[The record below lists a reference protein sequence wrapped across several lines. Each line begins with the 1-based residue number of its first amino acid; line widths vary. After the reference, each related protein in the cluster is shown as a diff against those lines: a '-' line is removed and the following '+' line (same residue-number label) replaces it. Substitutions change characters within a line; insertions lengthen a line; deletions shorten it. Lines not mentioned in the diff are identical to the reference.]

1 MNNNLEVIELTQE
14 NIESMIYIIRGQKV
28 MLDFDLARI
37 YGYKT
42 KVFNQQVQRNIEKFP
57 NDFMFQ
63 ITKEELDNLI
73 KCNKITP
80 QKSLNKSKEFER
92 SQIVTTA
99 FWAQGSGGRS
109 YLPYAFTEQGIY
121 MLMTVLKG
129 ELAIKQSLA
138 LIRLFKQMKDYISS
152 NTLLGYNEV
161 IKLTKKVEKH
171 DRHLKKID
179 NKLDVVMDNF
189 IDPNT
194 YKHFLILNG
203 EKVEADYV
211 YQTIYKTAKKSII
224 LIDDY
229 IGIKTLLLLKAASSN
244 IEIIIISDNVG
255 TPKLEDAYI
264 DDFKNNVNQSLSIIP
279 SNNRF
284 HDRYILID
292 CGTDNETVYHCGSSS
307 KDTGNKIT
315 TISKLGDN
323 IAYRNLISEL
333 FK

>member
-1 MNNNLEVIELTQE
+1 MKTNLEVIELTQE

-37 YGYKT
+37 YGYET
-42 KVFNQQVQRNIEKFP
+42 KRFNEQVKNNIEKFP
-57 NDFMFQ
+57 EDFMFQ
-63 ITKEELDNLI
+63 LNEIESENILWSK
-73 KCNKITP
+73 
-80 QKSLNKSKEFER
+80 KSTLNKSGNKTGMHFK
-92 SQIVTTA
+92 
-99 FWAQGSGGRS
+99 

-138 LIRLFKQMKDYISS
+138 LIRLFKQMKDYIAD
-152 NTLLGYNEV
+152 NRVLLDANSLFK
-161 IKLTKKVEKH
+161 IPKRLDKH
-171 DRHLKKID
+171 DREIRTIKHDLKE
-179 NKLDVVMDNF
+179 VMSNF

-194 YKHFLILNG
+194 YKHFLILDG
-203 EKVEADYV
+203 EKVEGDYV

-244 IEIIIISDNVG
+244 IEITIISDNVAA
-255 TPKLEDAYI
+255 PKLEEAFI
-264 DDFKNNVNQSLSIIP
+264 EDFKNTVNQSLSIIP

-315 TISKLGDN
+315 TINKLDK
-323 IAYRNLISEL
+323 R
-333 FK
+333 

>member
-1 MNNNLEVIELTQE
+1 MKTNLEVIELTQE

-37 YGYKT
+37 YGYET
-42 KVFNQQVQRNIEKFP
+42 KRFNEQVKNNIEKFP
-57 NDFMFQ
+57 EDFMFQ
-63 ITKEELDNLI
+63 LNEIESENILWSK
-73 KCNKITP
+73 
-80 QKSLNKSKEFER
+80 KSTLNKSGNKTGMHFK
-92 SQIVTTA
+92 
-99 FWAQGSGGRS
+99 

-138 LIRLFKQMKDYISS
+138 LIRLFKQMKDYIAD
-152 NTLLGYNEV
+152 NRVLLDANSLFK
-161 IKLTKKVEKH
+161 IPKRLDKH
-171 DRHLKKID
+171 DREIRTIKHDLKE
-179 NKLDVVMDNF
+179 VMSNF

-194 YKHFLILNG
+194 YKHFLILDG
-203 EKVEADYV
+203 EKVEGDYV

-244 IEIIIISDNVG
+244 IEITIISDNVAA
-255 TPKLEDAYI
+255 PKLEEAFI
-264 DDFKNNVNQSLSIIP
+264 EDFKNTVNQSLSIIP

-307 KDTGNKIT
+307 KDTGNKIN
-315 TISKLGDN
+315 TINKLYYA
-323 IAYRNLISEL
+323 IFYKELIKSI
-333 FK
+333 

>member
-1 MNNNLEVIELTQE
+1 MKTNLEVIELTQE

-37 YGYKT
+37 YGYET
-42 KVFNQQVQRNIEKFP
+42 KRFNEQVKNNNQKFP
-57 NDFMFQ
+57 EDFMFQ
-63 ITKEELDNLI
+63 LNEIESENILWSK
-73 KCNKITP
+73 
-80 QKSLNKSKEFER
+80 KSTLNKSGNKTGMHFK
-92 SQIVTTA
+92 
-99 FWAQGSGGRS
+99 
-109 YLPYAFTEQGIY
+109 YNPYAFTESGIY

-138 LIRLFKQMKDYISS
+138 LIRLFKQMKDYIAD
-152 NTLLGYNEV
+152 NRVLLDANSLLK
-161 IKLTKKVEKH
+161 IPKRLDKH
-171 DRHLKKID
+171 DREIRTIKHDLKE
-179 NKLDVVMDNF
+179 VMSNF

-194 YKHFLILNG
+194 YKHFLILDG
-203 EKVEADYV
+203 EKVEGDYV

-229 IGIKTLLLLKAASSN
+229 VGIKTLLLLKAASSN
-244 IEIIIISDNVG
+244 IEITIISDNVA
-255 TPKLEDAYI
+255 TPKLEETFI
-264 DDFKNNVNQSLSIIP
+264 EDFKNTVNQSLSIIP

-292 CGTDNETVYHCGSSS
+292 CGTDNEIVYHCGSSS

-315 TISKLGDN
+315 TINKLGDS
-323 IAYRNLISEL
+323 ITYRNLISVL

>member
-1 MNNNLEVIELTQE
+1 MKTNLEVIELTQE

-37 YGYKT
+37 YGYET
-42 KVFNQQVQRNIEKFP
+42 KRFNEQVKNNIEKFP
-57 NDFMFQ
+57 EDFMFQ
-63 ITKEELDNLI
+63 LNEIESENILWSK
-73 KCNKITP
+73 
-80 QKSLNKSKEFER
+80 KSTLNKSGNKTGMHFK
-92 SQIVTTA
+92 
-99 FWAQGSGGRS
+99 

-138 LIRLFKQMKDYISS
+138 LIRLFKQMKDYIAD
-152 NTLLGYNEV
+152 NRVLLDANSLFK
-161 IKLTKKVEKH
+161 IPKRLDKH
-171 DRHLKKID
+171 DREIRTIKHDLKE
-179 NKLDVVMDNF
+179 VMSNF

-194 YKHFLILNG
+194 YKHFLILDG
-203 EKVEADYV
+203 EKVEGDYV

-244 IEIIIISDNVG
+244 IEITIISDNVAA
-255 TPKLEDAYI
+255 PKLEEAFI
-264 DDFKNNVNQSLSIIP
+264 EDFKNTVNQSLSIIP

-292 CGTDNETVYHCGSSS
+292 CCTDNEIVYHCGSSS
-307 KDTGNKIT
+307 KDTGKKIT
-315 TISKLGDN
+315 TINKLDDA
-323 IAYRNLISEL
+323 IVYKELIKSI
-333 FK
+333 

>member
-37 YGYKT
+37 YGYET
-42 KVFNQQVQRNIEKFP
+42 KRFNEQVKNNIEKFP
-57 NDFMFQ
+57 EDFMFQ
-63 ITKEELDNLI
+63 LNEIESENILWSK
-73 KCNKITP
+73 
-80 QKSLNKSKEFER
+80 KSTLNKSGNKTGMHFK
-92 SQIVTTA
+92 
-99 FWAQGSGGRS
+99 

-138 LIRLFKQMKDYISS
+138 LIRLFKQMKDYIAD
-152 NTLLGYNEV
+152 NRVLLDANSLFK
-161 IKLTKKVEKH
+161 IPKRLDKH
-171 DRHLKKID
+171 DREIRTIKHDLKE
-179 NKLDVVMDNF
+179 VMSNF

-194 YKHFLILNG
+194 YKHFLILDG
-203 EKVEADYV
+203 EKVEGDYV

-244 IEIIIISDNVG
+244 IEITIISDNVAA
-255 TPKLEDAYI
+255 PKLEEAFI
-264 DDFKNNVNQSLSIIP
+264 EDFKNTVNQSLSIIP

-307 KDTGNKIT
+307 KDTGKKIT
-315 TISKLGDN
+315 TINKLDDA
-323 IAYRNLISEL
+323 IVYKELIKSI
-333 FK
+333 